1 MGDPSTV
8 AKLPAAETRVPT
20 IGSSTARSWFAL
32 TALCIAYVFNAADRQ
47 LLAIL
52 QEPIKAEFS
61 LSDTEVGLLGLAFG
75 LAHAAGSFP
84 LAALADRGWIRRVVL
99 LTLGAWSTLTI
110 ACGAAS
116 SCLALALARGG
127 VAVGEAGCAPAAH
140 ALIARSFPA
149 KFKATALSLL
159 FAAGIVGA
167 AVAFGVGGWIGEN
180 WGWRYAFYALGGAG
194 LLCLPIVALGLGRAA
209 HDGGQTVRASGSD
222 RGQFARVARLY
233 WRLGTLRYLSVAAC
247 FNAAAGYGSTQWM
260 GSFLVRVHEMS
271 LSEAGSSILA
281 GSMIGGVI
289 GTLMSGKIADSL
301 QSRSERAYSFLPCL
315 MFSAG
320 LPLLAW
326 LAYSATPGPAII
338 AFAGSSFVAIGTQ
351 PPIFGMVQRLAP
363 EDGRAMAAAFLILLI
378 NLVGLGGGPLIF
390 GFVSEMLSASNGA
403 DSLRGA
409 FLAGGVAYACAAF
422 FALLATLHVK
432 RDLAALEMRAD

>member
-1 MGDPSTV
+1 MRGPSTV
-8 AKLPAAETRVPT
+8 AKLPAVETRAPT
-20 IGSSTARSWFAL
+20 IGSSTARSWLAL

-61 LSDTEVGLLGLAFG
+61 LSDTEIGLLGLIFG
-75 LAHAAGSFP
+75 LAYAVGSFP

-99 LTLGAWSTLTI
+99 LTLGAWSALTI
-110 ACGAAS
+110 ACGAAGS
-116 SCLALALARGG
+116 FLALALARGG

-159 FAAGIVGA
+159 FSAGIAGA

-194 LLCLPIVALGLGRAA
+194 LLCLPIVALGLGCAA
-209 HDGGQTVRASGSD
+209 QDGQVVRTPGSD
-222 RGQFARVARLY
+222 RGQLARVARLY

-301 QSRSERAYSFLPCL
+301 QSRSERAYAFLPCL

-326 LAYSATPGPAII
+326 LAYSATPGPAIV
-338 AFAGSSFVAIGTQ
+338 AFAGASFVAIGTQ
-351 PPIFGMVQRLAP
+351 PPIFAMVQRLAP

-378 NLVGLGGGPLIF
+378 NLVGLGGGPLMF
-390 GFVSEMLSASNGA
+390 GFVSEMLSASSGA

-432 RDLAALEMRAD
+432 RDLAAFEAWTD